1 VAVNL
6 GVLGWPKSWADLVE
20 ALLLCRGLSGDVDSG
35 VFARELLESRK
46 NEAVHNIE
54 DVRSVKE
61 VFKSW
66 TEDERCLKQALK

>member
-1 VAVNL
+1 VNL

-46 NEAVHNIE
+46 NEAVHNTA
-54 DVRSVKE
+54 RGCQKCGG

>member
-1 VAVNL
+1 MNL

-46 NEAVHNIE
+46 NEAVHNTARGCQKCE
-54 DVRSVKE
+54 GSLQELD
-61 VFKSW
+61 
-66 TEDERCLKQALK
+66 